1 MRVKIC
7 FLCLFGL
14 FFFGCREKFPYPVGT
29 FPEDLPINI
38 AELNSEFDEMNSD
51 YIPPYLT
58 LDLNFI
64 YSSNAKNLGVD
75 FDLEPRSL
83 VFTWDKEL
91 GKFSYAASK
100 NYPESQVTINR
111 LLEVNS
117 ECNERGPYSFGG
129 RLFFSQDCAGFAHI
143 FGSSFRNTDSF
154 NQVEADIYR
163 LQLFEESVNEMY
175 PSFFGHSYR
184 EVKGSRQVIAEKFL
198 FSADIDGRFDIYEI
212 ALRSD
217 LDPLEFLTSGM
228 TKSINKLAIN
238 TPSNDHMPFVYG
250 DLLVFSSDRPGG
262 FGGYDLYYSLKT
274 ADGWEEPVNFGPK
287 INSEFDEF
295 RPVVSDA
302 VDFSNRLMIFSSN
315 RPGGMGGFDLYF
327 VGIEKF

>member
-1 MRVKIC
+1 M
-7 FLCLFGL
+7 
-14 FFFGCREKFPYPVGT
+14 FPNNQA
-29 FPEDLPINI
+29 INLV
-38 AELNSEFDEMNSD
+38 ELNSEFDEMNSD
-51 YIPPYLT
+51 YNPPSLT

-64 YSSNAKNLGVD
+64 FSSNAENMGAD

-91 GKFSYAASK
+91 GRFSYAASK

-129 RLFFSQDCAGFAHI
+129 RLFFSQDCAGTARI
-143 FGSSFRNTDSF
+143 FGSSFRDGESF
-154 NQVEADIYR
+154 NEVVADITP
-163 LQLFEESVNEMY
+163 LQLFRENVNEMY

-184 EVKGSRQVIAEKFL
+184 EVEGIGRQVTAEKFL

-262 FGGYDLYYSLKT
+262 LGGYDLYYSLKT
-274 ADGWEEPVNFGPK
+274 ADGWDEPVNFGPK
-287 INSEFDEF
+287 INSEFNEF

-302 VDFSNRLMIFSSN
+302 VDFSNRVMIFSSN
-315 RPGGMGGFDLYF
+315 RPGGLGGFDLYF